1 QTPTLYDVMVMPNL
15 YGDILSDLCSGLV
28 GGLGVAPGANIGK
41 DLALFE
47 PVHGSAPRRAGQ
59 NMANPTATMLSGVLM
74 LHHIGEPHAAN
85 RLEAAIAEILKEGRE
100 VTYDLGGKAKTSQY
114 ADAIIAKMQ

>member
-1 QTPTLYDVMVMPNL
+1 MVMPNL

-74 LHHIGEPHAAN
+74 LRHIGEAQAAN
-85 RLEAAIAEILKEGRE
+85 RLEAAIAEVLKEGRE

-114 ADAIIAKMQ
+114 ADVIIAKMK